1 MRPVVSLIVCSV
13 LAGCAGQPSQN
24 TVKSDSI
31 VDALYTRMDADTQ
44 HYFGAND
51 SGNAA
56 GAGAALDDLR
66 AAANAC
72 VITRGCDSARF
83 VAAFDKLLR
92 ERGTQ
97 APPSGDGEAA
107 PAEETPEA
115 GESSPPVAALPEAQ
129 RAVALLKGRRLA
141 DIIAMNDPVKL
152 ALEQWLTQYRPNL
165 MKAYE
170 NYQYLRSRMWPEYEK
185 AGLPE
190 ALLFGMLAQESGG
203 KVHAVSH
210 SGASGPLQFMSAT
223 GARFGLGVVDG
234 FDQRFDPALSA
245 RANAAYMNERLA
257 ELNDNLEL
265 AIGAYNGGEGAM
277 QRLAS
282 RAPEE
287 SFWSPKIYFAV
298 SQETRDYVPMVLAA
312 AWLFLHPERYNLVF
326 PKLETKSLHVTLQKP
341 TSLDEL
347 TVCLGQ
353 SGNAD
358 GWFRTLRN
366 LNPTLD
372 PRQKLEVGT
381 LIEAPAAA
389 AAEYAKSCAAG
400 KWAELAADLHSAAQP
415 VVPPE
420 SSPVRDKRSRVY
432 VVRKGDTLDAI
443 ARKHGCSSA
452 GELARINHL
461 KAPDYLVRVGQELR
475 VCSRS

>member
-1 MRPVVSLIVCSV
+1 MRPVVSLILCSF
-13 LAGCAGQPSQN
+13 LAGCAAQPAQN
-24 TVKSDSI
+24 TTRKTDTT

-44 HYFGAND
+44 RYLTASDG
-51 SGNAA
+51 SKAA
-56 GAGAALDDLR
+56 EASAALDDLR

-72 VITRGCDSARF
+72 VTTRGCDNARF
-83 VAAFDKLLR
+83 VASFDKLLR
-92 ERGTQ
+92 ERATQ

-107 PAEETPEA
+107 PAEAAPEA
-115 GESSPPVAALPEAQ
+115 GESSPVIAALPEAQ
-129 RAVALLKGRRLA
+129 RSVALLKGRKLA

-152 ALEQWLTQYRPNL
+152 AIEQWLTQYRPNL

-282 RAPEE
+282 RAPQE
-287 SFWSPKIYFAV
+287 SFWSPKIYFAL

-326 PKLETKSLHVTLQKP
+326 PKLETKPVRVTLQKP
-341 TSLDEL
+341 ASLNEL
-347 TVCLGQ
+347 TICLGQ

-366 LNPTLD
+366 LNPALD
-372 PRQKLEVGT
+372 PRQKLDPGTSIEVPT
-381 LIEAPAAA
+381 QAAT
-389 AAEYAKSCAAG
+389 EYAKSCAGG
-400 KWAELAADLHSAAQP
+400 KWAELAADLHSAAAP
-415 VVPPE
+415 ITPPA
-420 SSPVRDKRSRVY
+420 PVREVRSRLYTVH
-432 VVRKGDTLDAI
+432 KGDTLDAI

>member
-1 MRPVVSLIVCSV
+1 MRPVVSLIACSF
-13 LAGCAGQPSQN
+13 LAGCAGQPAQSTASKADN
-24 TVKSDSI
+24 A

-44 HYFGAND
+44 RYLAAGD
-51 SGNAA
+51 SGKTADA
-56 GAGAALDDLR
+56 SAALDDLR

-72 VITRGCDSARF
+72 VITRGCDGVRF

-92 ERGTQ
+92 ERTVV
-97 APPSGDGEAA
+97 PPAGDGEAA
-107 PAEETPEA
+107 PAEAPAEA
-115 GESSPPVAALPEAQ
+115 GESAPIVAALPEAQ
-129 RAVALLKGRRLA
+129 RSVALLKGRKLA

-152 ALEQWLTQYRPNL
+152 AIEQWLTQYRPNL
-165 MKAYE
+165 MKAFE

-203 KVHAVSH
+203 KVHAVSR

-245 RANAAYMNERLA
+245 RANAAYVNERLG

-277 QRLAS
+277 QRLAA
-282 RAPEE
+282 RAPQE
-287 SFWSPKIYFAV
+287 SFWSPKIYFAL

-326 PKLETKSLHVTLQKP
+326 PKLDTKSVRVTLQKP
-341 TSLDEL
+341 ASLDEL
-347 TVCLGQ
+347 TICLGQ

-366 LNPTLD
+366 LNPALD
-372 PRQKLEVGT
+372 PRQKLDAGSS
-381 LIEAPAAA
+381 IDAPAFA
-389 AAEYAKSCAAG
+389 AAEYAKSCAGG
-400 KWAELAADLHSAAQP
+400 KWVELAADLHSAAQP
-415 VVPPE
+415 VVPPAPPRE
-420 SSPVRDKRSRVY
+420 SRPRLY
-432 VVRKGDTLDAI
+432 TVRKGDTLAAI
-443 ARKHGCSSA
+443 ARKTGCSSA

-461 KAPDYLVRVGQELR
+461 KAPDYLVRIGQELR
-475 VCSRS
+475 VCTRS